1 MIVLQTT
8 IQPLTNISSQI
19 KGIEIGGRK
28 EDPKQNSNIEI
39 QSFTGIT
46 KETSKRVLMQI
57 LPVPVKVKTI
67 DGRTTTYALLDNGSQ
82 STLIR
87 SDFVKGS
94 ALKGYKKTI
103 SISSAIDEVEEVR
116 VEEVSLR
123 IQDVKEENELH
134 ISALTLPK
142 TIISQYNLF

>member
-1 MIVLQTT
+1 MIVPQTT
-8 IQPLTNISSQI
+8 IQPFTNISSQI
-19 KGIEIGGRK
+19 KGIEIRGRK
-28 EDPKQNSNIEI
+28 EDPKQNSNIKI

-57 LPVPVKVKTI
+57 LPVKVKTI
-67 DGRTTTYALLDNGSQ
+67 DGRTMTYALLDNGSQ

-103 SISSAIDEVEEVR
+103 SISSAIDEVEEVK

>member
-1 MIVLQTT
+1 MIVPQTT
-8 IQPLTNISSQI
+8 IQPFTNISSQI
-19 KGIEIGGRK
+19 KGIEIRGRK
-28 EDPKQNSNIEI
+28 EDPKQNSNIKI

-57 LPVPVKVKTI
+57 LPVKVKTI

-94 ALKGYKKTI
+94 VLKGYKKTI
-103 SISSAIDEVEEVR
+103 SISSAIDEVEEVK

>member
-1 MIVLQTT
+1 MIVPQTT
-8 IQPLTNISSQI
+8 IQPFTNISSQI
-19 KGIEIGGRK
+19 KGIEIRGRK
-28 EDPKQNSNIEI
+28 EDPKQNSNIKI

-57 LPVPVKVKTI
+57 LPVKVKTI

-103 SISSAIDEVEEVR
+103 SISSAIDEVEEVK

-142 TIISQYNLF
+142 TCLISQYNLF

>member
-1 MIVLQTT
+1 MIVPQTT
-8 IQPLTNISSQI
+8 IQPFTNISSQI
-19 KGIEIGGRK
+19 KGIEIRGRK
-28 EDPKQNSNIEI
+28 EDPKQNSNIKI

-57 LPVPVKVKTI
+57 LPVKVKTI

-94 ALKGYKKTI
+94 KLKGYKKTI
-103 SISSAIDEVEEVR
+103 SISSAIDEVEEVK

-142 TIISQYNLF
+142 TCLISQYNLF

>member
-1 MIVLQTT
+1 
-8 IQPLTNISSQI
+8 
-19 KGIEIGGRK
+19 
-28 EDPKQNSNIEI
+28 
-39 QSFTGIT
+39 
-46 KETSKRVLMQI
+46 MQI